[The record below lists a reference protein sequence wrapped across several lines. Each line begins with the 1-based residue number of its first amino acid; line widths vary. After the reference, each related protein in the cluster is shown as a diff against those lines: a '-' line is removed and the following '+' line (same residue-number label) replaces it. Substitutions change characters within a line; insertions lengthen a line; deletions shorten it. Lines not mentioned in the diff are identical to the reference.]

1 MDPERLAEIDA
12 VFAAAL
18 ELRPAERPAFLA
30 ERCAGDAALR
40 SEVEELLEQSGE
52 RAEALA
58 APLRAAVVRLAAG
71 TPGELAPGAAVGDWR
86 IVRRLGRG
94 GMGVVYLGE
103 RRGADFVQR
112 GAIKILPAATSSEA
126 AVRRFELERRIL
138 ARVAHPHIAHLIDG
152 GIDAR
157 GLPFLVMEHVAGR
170 PLDEHCDE
178 ERLPVEARLRLMI
191 TIAQAVDAAHRNLVV
206 HRDLKP
212 SNILITP
219 DGVVK
224 LLDFGIA
231 KLLAPEPGEAGLTA
245 TEGRPMTPTYASPEQ
260 VRGEPIATAA
270 DVYQLGLLLYELLT
284 GRRPQAATSGS
295 LAELVRLV
303 CEREPPPPSR
313 AVLLAGPERPPEQLA
328 ELRRSTPA
336 RLAKRYRGDVDAL
349 VGRALEKDPE
359 RRYGSA
365 AALAADLER
374 LLDGRPL
381 RARRPTTLYRAGKFL
396 RRHVAATLAAA
407 LAVVLTLAYAVAVTF
422 QARAIERQRQR
433 AEVETAKAREVER
446 FLLSLFESSDPW
458 MGLGREI
465 SARELLERGAERLER
480 DLAGQPEVRA
490 RLASALGEIHGAL
503 DLVEAGRALVERA
516 LEQQLRLTGE
526 HDLEVAASYHR
537 LGVLHRLADDIPE
550 AVAALARALE
560 LRRRLLP
567 PDAPELA
574 RTLARLGEAQ
584 RRAGDL
590 EGAEASYRE
599 ALELE
604 QRRGDPAGVSAAL
617 SSLGSLRYSHR
628 DYAGAESFFRRGLEL
643 ERSAGDPRGAGVAT
657 HLLNLG
663 MALRRQ
669 DRIEPARAA
678 LEAALELHR
687 EVFGPDHL
695 TTSWARVELGMAH
708 QQAGDLERAEAELAG
723 VHPLLVERLG
733 NADARTAD
741 VGVGF
746 GQLRVRQGSFVQGE
760 RLLREAVATL
770 TERYGPDH
778 YRLGSGLLW
787 LGRALAG
794 QGRFA
799 EAIETWRAGH
809 AKMRPGIDDKLRGEF
824 RAELVAAGRPEP
836 EAAVAP

>member
-359 RRYGSA
+359 RRYGS
-365 AALAADLER
+365 
-374 LLDGRPL
+374 
-381 RARRPTTLYRAGKFL
+381 
-396 RRHVAATLAAA
+396 AAA